1 MNLLQFLTGHLEA
14 KQIKKAAL
22 KKDVDG
28 KTAVDLSEECE
39 NEKIKEELHQ
49 TIDGVETLG
58 GSDSD
63 TLLEDE
69 IIQSINEEVLIKNDD
84 EDVFDS
90 YKNPMARE
98 QEKEYMLKLKE
109 EFDHQYKT
117 ELIEKDTIIK
127 KLKDVLVASSFHC
140 R

>member
-1 MNLLQFLTGHLEA
+1 MTTHLEA
-14 KQIKKAAL
+14 KQIKKVAL
-22 KKDVDG
+22 KKDSDG
-28 KTAVDLSEECE
+28 KTAVDLAEESE

-49 TIDGVETLG
+49 TIDGVEIMG

-84 EDVFDS
+84 EDDFDT

-98 QEKEYMLKLKE
+98 QEKEYLLKLKE
-109 EFDHQYKT
+109 EFDNQYKT
-117 ELIEKDTIIK
+117 ELIEKETMIK
-127 KLKDVLVASSFHC
+127 QLKDVVVWGC
-140 R
+140 